1 MRLKGKWKERKRLR
15 SRKVDKIK
23 SLNNIGKVVEEKMDS
38 EMEMEIIRKLK
49 EIIEDLIESIKRKRS
64 IEEEML
70 IRIVWGEKERKRKVK
85 KVGIVRIVDMEGIE
99 IELEI
104 MEKVGINKVDIVM
117 SEKELGDK
125 IIEIKMKSG
134 IVRKNRIVNKRMGEG
149 RIVELI
155 VEEEEIEE
163 NIDEKRIVEGNEE
176 LGRKIGWKEKRLRVV
191 EIEVEDRRLDNIRKI
206 GRIRRRKRE
215 GRIGGEKDMVVDDEM
230 KSKGKKV

>member
-1 MRLKGKWKERKRLR
+1 MKLKGKWKERKRLR